1 MVRYVIDVEER
12 PAWNM
17 RREIIV
23 LRQRSH
29 AGHLERCVDDLDLGI
44 IEMGGEPFG
53 GDEGIIGWCC
63 HVRKISSI
71 TRSSWP
77 DLIRPSIFL
86 QRMDTRVKPA
96 CDDVR
101 FSSSVHIPRSDR

>member
-1 MVRYVIDVEER
+1 MVRYVIDVEEPR
-12 PAWNM
+12 AWNM

-23 LRQRSH
+23 LRQRRH
-29 AGHLERCVDDLDLGI
+29 ARHLERCVDDLDLGI

-53 GDEGIIGWCC
+53 GDEGIGGG
-63 HVRKISSI
+63 HGRKTSSF

-77 DLIRPSIFL
+77 DLFRPSIFL

-101 FSSSVHIPRSDR
+101 F